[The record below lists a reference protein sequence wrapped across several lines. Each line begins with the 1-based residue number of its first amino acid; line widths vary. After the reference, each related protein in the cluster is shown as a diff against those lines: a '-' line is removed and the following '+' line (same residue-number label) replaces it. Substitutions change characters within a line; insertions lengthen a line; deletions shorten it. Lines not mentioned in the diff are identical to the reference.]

1 MVLKQISFNMNNE
14 PGELGK
20 FLKQIHQKDIL
31 VRSLNVD
38 DRGDYGLILLIVNK
52 PDECVEFLKSKGYT
66 PSVTDV
72 VAILL
77 PNDATAPETIQ
88 RIAETLGTNSVNID
102 FLYST
107 FVKKN
112 SMIVLRTSDYEK
124 AKEVLGNKFYVLD
137 DPSQI

>member
-1 MVLKQISFNMNNE
+1 MVLSQIMFNMPNK
-14 PGELGK
+14 PGELGL
-20 FLKQIHQKDIL
+20 FLKSLTSKGIA

-52 PDECVEFLKSKGYT
+52 PDDCVAFLKEKGYT
-66 PSVTDV
+66 VSVTDV

-77 PNDATAPETIQ
+77 PNDATASETIQ
-88 RIAETLGTNSVNID
+88 RIAETLGANNVNID

-112 SMIVLRTSDYEK
+112 SMIILRTNDFEK
-124 AKEVLGNKFYVLD
+124 AKQVLGDKFYVLD